1 MKQWVLLC
9 EKIIQISPHRRLLE
23 RQYRLPN
30 GHVETFHFNNSGKI
44 VCALVLTKTK
54 QVVLA
59 RQFRP
64 GPGYVYLELPGGGVE
79 KGEPPRKAAAREVLE
94 ETGYRGSVQFIVRTN
109 DDAWSVKWRYHYV
122 ITDAVRVAGPEHSL
136 TEQTEVV
143 LLSLAK
149 FRTHLRFGK
158 LTDVETGYLALDY
171 LGLL

>member
-1 MKQWVLLC
+1 MKKWTLLR
-9 EKIIQISPHRRLLE
+9 EKVIQISPHRRLLK

-30 GHVETFHFNNSGKI
+30 GHVDTFHFNNSGKI

-64 GPGYVYLELPGGGVE
+64 GPGYVYLELPGGGVN
-79 KGEPPRKAAAREVLE
+79 KGEQPKKAIAREVLE
-94 ETGYRGSVQFIVRTN
+94 ETGYRGNVQFLVRSN

-122 ITDAVRVAGPEHSL
+122 ITDAQKIAEPEHSL
-136 TEQTEVV
+136 TEHTEVV
-143 LLSLAK
+143 LLSLPK
-149 FRTHLRFGK
+149 FRAHLRSGK

-171 LGLL
+171 LKLL